1 MFARRYTWFVA
12 STVTAFLLMALALLL
27 WVKFGPEYEACWP
40 DYFDFGTLDAG
51 STRECS
57 ARFLT
62 IDQKGMLERMGE
74 RIANWCPKT
83 WEPALRRWTAGP
95 KRTDF
100 PKLDL
105 STLKPTASA
114 PDFVQV
120 KSVTPQQNKYWYNGR
135 SYVSVLL
142 KLNTS
147 RPGSYAGK
155 VKVTLGRRE
164 SSLPIRFRV
173 REAAGGKRVLVT
185 ASPYQEFATE
195 NGADFDTVTRVLS
208 SVGVAVDCTDELPAT
223 LESYRTILLGDS
235 ALSRIQPEDVARV
248 RAFVE
253 QGGRL
258 ILPCDAFFQGTI
270 PKANE
275 ILAGHGLMVLT
286 NGMNGTHHATNIISD
301 ALTRGVVRLEFF
313 RPSSIVVT
321 DAAKGKVLAL
331 DPGGAGGFV
340 AVMRVPGGGEIT
352 VITASLWWNWV
363 GQFTDHPD
371 NARLLQNV
379 LSPGKRD

>member
-1 MFARRYTWFVA
+1 VLSRRYKWLFASIVVAFLFVA
-12 STVTAFLLMALALLL
+12 VALVF
-27 WVKFGPEYEACWP
+27 WIKFGPEYEACSP
-40 DYFDFGTLDAG
+40 DYFDFGTVAAG
-51 STRECS
+51 STWECS

-62 IDQKGMLERMGE
+62 IDRKSTLERMGE
-74 RIANWCPKT
+74 RVANWCPKA
-83 WEPALRRWTAGP
+83 WEPTLRRWTVRP
-95 KRTDF
+95 KPVDF

-105 STLKPTASA
+105 STLKPMANA

-142 KLNTS
+142 KLNTT
-147 RPGSYAGK
+147 RPGNYAGK

-173 REAAGGKRVLVT
+173 RDATSGERVLVT

-195 NGADFDTVTRVLS
+195 DGSSFAAVTRVLS
-208 SVGVAVDCTDELPAT
+208 SLTSVDCTDELPAT
-223 LESYRTILLGDS
+223 VEPYRTILLGDS
-235 ALSRIQPEDVARV
+235 ALSRISPKDVTRM
-248 RAFVE
+248 RTFVE
-253 QGGRL
+253 KGGRL

-275 ILAGHGLMVLT
+275 ILAGYGLMVVT
-286 NGMNGTHHATNIISD
+286 NDMGGNHHATNIISD
-301 ALTRGVVRLEFF
+301 PLTRGVTRLEFY
-313 RPSSIVVT
+313 RPSPIVVT
-321 DAAKGKVLAL
+321 DSGKGKLLAL
-331 DPGGAGGFV
+331 DPRGAGGFV
-340 AVMRVPGGGEIT
+340 AMTRAPGGGEII

-363 GQFTDHPD
+363 GQFKDNPD
-371 NARLLQNV
+371 NSRLLQNV